1 MRLSPKAS
9 KVIDRQD
16 LGRAVRTLAY
26 GTVGGAVF
34 YWFNMPLAWMM
45 GAMVATTVM
54 SMTGADIATFPWT
67 ARCEW
72 QGISLDEFPNVK
84 RWFETIYARPA
95 VKRGMDTVYDELMT

>member
-1 MRLSPKAS
+1 MRLIPKAS

-16 LGRAVRTLAY
+16 LRRAVRTLAY

-54 SMTGADIATFPWT
+54 SMN
-67 ARCEW
+67 RHL
-72 QGISLDEFPNVK
+72 SLDRTLPVAGDPPRRVPERGTLVRDDLRAPGGQ
-84 RWFETIYARPA
+84 AR
-95 VKRGMDTVYDELMT
+95 DE